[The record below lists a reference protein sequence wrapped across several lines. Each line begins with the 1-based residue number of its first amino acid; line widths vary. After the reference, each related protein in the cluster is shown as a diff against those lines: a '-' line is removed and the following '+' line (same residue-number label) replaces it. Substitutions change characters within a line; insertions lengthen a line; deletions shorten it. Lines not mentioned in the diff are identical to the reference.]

1 MSNLARFNTDP
12 MSGINAGLNAF
23 FTSAPPL
30 RVFIILITSVWIGYT
45 LQPVPSWASAVF
57 DTSILFKLLVL
68 IMSGWAA
75 LHPLEGY
82 TVIYIIGAAIVILGL
97 FEFSRVK
104 VAVDVSTKK

>member
-1 MSNLARFNTDP
+1 MSNFARSNMDP
-12 MSGINAGLNAF
+12 MAGINAGLNAF
-23 FTSAPPL
+23 FTTAPPL

-45 LQPVPSWASAVF
+45 LQPVPTWANAVF
-57 DTSILFKLLVL
+57 DTSVLFKFLVL

-82 TVIYIIGAAIVILGL
+82 TVIYIIGASMLILGL

-104 VAVDVSTKK
+104 VAVEVSTKT